1 MCSSQPSS
9 LPLSSPASAVSA
21 VVGFLVAK
29 VAGGIDVTDGNVK
42 AVKKQQQQEFTGAV
56 LNNRSGIM
64 SMFPVHMA
72 NQWQAVFCKNYIAVT
87 ETAFIHFTQREW
99 LATLWDCFSS
109 SADSSWDYGLLTL
122 MAYNSTA
129 IPPRPTVTIER

>member
-42 AVKKQQQQEFTGAV
+42 AVKKQQQQEFTRAV
-56 LNNRSGIM
+56 LNHRSGIM
-64 SMFPVHMA
+64 SMFPVQMVS
-72 NQWQAVFCKNYIAVT
+72 QWQAVFCKITIVVT

-99 LATLWDCFSS
+99 LAALWHCFSS
-109 SADSSWDYGLLTL
+109 SADSSWGYGLLTL
-122 MAYNSTA
+122 
-129 IPPRPTVTIER
+129 IPPRPTVIIEH

>member
-1 MCSSQPSS
+1 
-9 LPLSSPASAVSA
+9 VSA

-72 NQWQAVFCKNYIAVT
+72 NQWQAVFCKNYYRC
-87 ETAFIHFTQREW
+87 HRN
-99 LATLWDCFSS
+99 CFYPFH
-109 SADSSWDYGLLTL
+109 A
-122 MAYNSTA
+122 A
-129 IPPRPTVTIER
+129 